1 MPNTSVQAAAEG
13 LPIAEAAYRDP
24 LLPRGRVSCDIDM
37 AELREMGMK
46 ELRDL
51 RKVLYTVAEVVS
63 GFCCQPRFLTED
75 GKSYN
80 AAGSVLEDICDFL
93 GSYEQAAVNISVA
106 AKPATSSEVEWRGWT
121 ILSFE
126 ADCAEDLAPFAVK
139 AAEFVRDEAESRLR
153 EALRPAV
160 TDRATERSV
169 KEAAQ

>member
-13 LPIAEAAYRDP
+13 LPITQILSRDP
-24 LLPRGRVSCDIDM
+24 LTPRGRVSCDIEM
-37 AELREMGMK
+37 AELRKMDMK

-51 RKVLYTVAEVVS
+51 RKVLYTVAEVIS

-80 AAGSVLEDICDFL
+80 AAGNVLEEICDFL

-106 AKPATSSEVEWRGWT
+106 AKPETSSEVEWRGWT

-126 ADCAEDLAPFAVK
+126 ADCSEDLAPFAVK
-139 AAEFVRDEAESRLR
+139 AAEFVRDEAEARSR
-153 EALRPAV
+153 EARRPMVAPDMEV
-160 TDRATERSV
+160 AR
-169 KEAAQ
+169 